1 MNKVTKE
8 ILIGAA
14 AVVAIVISLYFG
26 FGRNSASINL
36 GPYES
41 LGAVTAEETAKLC
54 GNKGQVLLMVRD
66 TGGSKNPSVE
76 AQINAFQKTL
86 NRQKGMNVTIQ
97 RIQLTPMQM
106 MATGGGVPPEPFLK
120 ALESHPNL
128 TALVLFMGY
137 PQLSDAELE
146 QVRKT
151 GIKTIVASPLR
162 PGDRRLIQRQ
172 AIQIALVP
180 KPEAPPPNAPAPK
193 TLRERF
199 DQDFMIIT
207 PADVE

>member
-1 MNKVTKE
+1 MNKRTKE
-8 ILIGAA
+8 TLIGTVA
-14 AVVAIVISLYFG
+14 AVAIALSLYFG
-26 FGRNSASINL
+26 FGRNSSSINL

-54 GNKGQVLLMVRD
+54 GNQGHVLLMVHD
-66 TGGSKNPSVE
+66 MGGSRNPSVE
-76 AQINAFQKTL
+76 AQISAFQQTL
-86 NRQKGMNVTIQ
+86 KRQKGMNVTIQ
-97 RIQLTPMQM
+97 KIQSTPMQM
-106 MATGGGVPPEPFLK
+106 MATGGGVPPEPFMK

-128 TALVLFMGY
+128 TALVLFMGF
-137 PQLSDAELE
+137 PQLTDAELE
-146 QVRKT
+146 QVHKT

-172 AIQIALVP
+172 AIQVALVP
-180 KPEAPPPNAPAPK
+180 KPDASPPNTPVPK

-207 PADVE
+207 PADVQ